1 MLTKED
7 ITDELNAM
15 ELEMGVTVLYSLES
29 GSRCWG
35 FASADSDYDV
45 RFVYVRPLND
55 YLRLEGVRDTIE
67 WRLDDEFDVAGWDL
81 GKFLRL
87 MRHSNPTAF
96 EWLGSTIVY
105 REEPCFQAVKDVAG
119 ACFDPVAHAHHYLG
133 MATKH
138 AIRYLRA
145 GNATLKRYLYA
156 LRAILACKW
165 AVENRRPVP
174 MAFSELCGAMLDPEL
189 VPLVTNLVKI
199 KREGLEGDH
208 QEAIP
213 ELDEWLITQE
223 GLLHEEIGVME
234 HPNRVEWS
242 ILDEV
247 FLKIVSKS

>member
-1 MLTKED
+1 MLTRED
-7 ITDELNAM
+7 ITNELNAM
-15 ELEMGVTVLYSLES
+15 EREMGVTVLYSVES

-45 RFVYVRPLND
+45 RFVYARPRND
-55 YLRLEGVRDTIE
+55 YLRLKAVRDTIE
-67 WRLDDEFDVAGWDL
+67 WRLDDEFDVVGWDL

-87 MRHSNPTAF
+87 MRRSNPTVF

-105 REEPCFQAVKDVAG
+105 REEPDFQAVRNVAG
-119 ACFDPVAHAHHYLG
+119 TCFDPAAHAHHYLG

-138 AIRYLRA
+138 AICYLRT

-165 AVENRRPVP
+165 AIEERRPVP
-174 MAFSELCGAMLDPEL
+174 MAFSELCEAKLEPEL
-189 VPLVTNLVKI
+189 VPLVASLVEI
-199 KREGLEGDH
+199 KREGLEVER

-213 ELDEWLITQE
+213 ELDEWLIAQE
-223 GLLHEEIGVME
+223 GLLHERIDVMQ

-242 ILDEV
+242 VLDEV
-247 FLKIVSKS
+247 FLKIVG